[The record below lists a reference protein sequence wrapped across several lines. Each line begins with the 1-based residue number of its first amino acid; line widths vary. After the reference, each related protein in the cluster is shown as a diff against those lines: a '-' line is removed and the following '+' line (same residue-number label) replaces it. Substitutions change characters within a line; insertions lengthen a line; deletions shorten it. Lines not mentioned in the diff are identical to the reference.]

1 MYDSSPAFLTDPHEG
16 AAHVLD
22 LPHEVAVGA
31 EVHLVLG
38 PSVGAVLAASGPV
51 RAKKKTHGDIP
62 VHPCICGTYNIP
74 SIPDHLVCVSRCC
87 GFGVW
92 KSWPCGAPRH
102 VGRRFPGVRV
112 WVCVTPWC
120 LGGAL
125 H

>member
-51 RAKKKTHGDIP
+51 RAKKKTHVI
-62 VHPCICGTYNIP
+62 
-74 SIPDHLVCVSRCC
+74 
-87 GFGVW
+87 
-92 KSWPCGAPRH
+92 
-102 VGRRFPGVRV
+102 
-112 WVCVTPWC
+112 
-120 LGGAL
+120 
-125 H
+125 